1 MNESLFIEFVRRIWP
16 KLSLY
21 VKEKIN
27 GTNKTLT
34 YLHKTMLT
42 RVYSPDQKWEGTSAN
57 TTYVAADMV
66 AMDSPLA
73 PKKRDSI
80 ARSSGELPKIGIK
93 KILKETQINAINI
106 MKAHLSNAT
115 TEEAQKS
122 IKNRIFSRLTDD
134 GTACSI
140 GIDERNEANFLTGLS
155 DGVIVVEADS
165 DDDKNTGIG
174 LRVDY
179 GYLPEHSFGVVTPGE
194 VTGDDIE
201 RVINKANDDGN
212 SISVIMLA
220 LSTYNKMRQ
229 SQWAKELVASYRGQ
243 TFDNETKL
251 PVPTSTLFD
260 EAFSDQY
267 NGISFLKVDRSVTY
281 EKNGKRVSYKPW
293 NANKLIFLPSAD
305 NVGSFV
311 WGTLAE
317 ATNPVNGVEYT
328 TIDEYKLISRYS
340 KTDPFQE
347 FTNGQA
353 ICLPVIENVDQIYS
367 LDISEAQTV
376 NLTEEEKDTSDVKI
390 TIWGT
395 TYKKPE
401 FVSEYN
407 KISGKN
413 LSSTITD
420 DKLIAAV
427 NRLNDADEATL
438 KKAVESH
445 KATE

>member
-27 GTNKTLT
+27 DTNKTLT

-42 RVYSPDQKWEGTSAN
+42 KVYSPDQKWEGTSAN

-66 AMDSPLA
+66 AMDSPLS

-80 ARSSGELPKIGIK
+80 ARSNGELPKIGIK
-93 KILKETQINAINI
+93 KILRETQINAINI
-106 MKAHLSNAT
+106 MRAHLSNAST
-115 TEEAQKS
+115 DAAKKS
-122 IKNRIFSRLTDD
+122 VLNRIITRMLDD

-155 DGVIVVEADS
+155 DGVIIVEG

-179 GYLPEHSFGVVTPGE
+179 GYLPEHSFGVVTTGE

-201 RVINKANDDGN
+201 RVISKANDDGN

-229 SQWAKELVASYRGQ
+229 SQWAKELAANYRGQ
-243 TFDNETKL
+243 TFDNDTKR
-251 PVPTSTLFD
+251 PGPTSTLFD

-267 NGISFLKVDRSVTY
+267 GGISFLKVDRSVTY

-340 KTDPFQE
+340 KTDPLQE

-367 LDISEAQTV
+367 LDILEAQTV
-376 NLTEEEKDTSDVKI
+376 DATEEGKDTSDVKI
-390 TIWGT
+390 TIWGA

-401 FVSEYN
+401 FVMEYN
-407 KISGKN
+407 KIAGKN
-413 LSSTITD
+413 LTSTVSD

-427 NRLNDADEATL
+427 NRLSDADEEAL

-445 KATE
+445 KAS

>member
-1 MNESLFIEFVRRIWP
+1 MNESLFIEFVRRVWP

-27 GTNKTLT
+27 DTNKTLT

-42 RVYSPDQKWEGTSAN
+42 KVYSPDQKWEGTSAN

-66 AMDSPLA
+66 AMDSPLS

-80 ARSSGELPKIGIK
+80 ARSNGELPKIGIK
-93 KILKETQINAINI
+93 KILRETQINAINI
-106 MKAHLSNAT
+106 MRAHLSNAST
-115 TEEAQKS
+115 DAAKKS
-122 IKNRIFSRLTDD
+122 VLNRIITRMLDD

-155 DGVIVVEADS
+155 DGVIIVEG

-179 GYLPEHSFGVVTPGE
+179 GYLPEHSFGVVTTGE

-201 RVINKANDDGN
+201 RVISKANDDGN

-229 SQWAKELVASYRGQ
+229 SQWAKELAANYRGQ
-243 TFDNETKL
+243 TFDNDTKL

-267 NGISFLKVDRSVTY
+267 GGISFLKVDRSVTY

-317 ATNPVNGVEYT
+317 ATNPVNGVKYT

-340 KTDPFQE
+340 KTDPLQE

-367 LDISEAQTV
+367 LDILEAQTV
-376 NLTEEEKDTSDVKI
+376 DATEEGKDTSDVKI
-390 TIWGT
+390 TIRGA

-401 FVSEYN
+401 FVTEYN
-407 KISGKN
+407 KIAGKN
-413 LSSTITD
+413 LTSTVSD

-427 NRLNDADEATL
+427 NRLSDADEEAL

-445 KATE
+445 KAS

>member
-27 GTNKTLT
+27 DTNKTLT

-42 RVYSPDQKWEGTSAN
+42 KVYSPDQKWEGTSAN

-66 AMDSPLA
+66 AMDSPLS

-80 ARSSGELPKIGIK
+80 ARSNGELPKIGIK
-93 KILKETQINAINI
+93 KNLKESQINAINI
-106 MKAHLSNAT
+106 MRAHLSNAST
-115 TEEAQKS
+115 DAAKKS
-122 IKNRIFSRLTDD
+122 VLNRIITRMLDD

-155 DGVIVVEADS
+155 DGIIIVEG

-179 GYLPEHSFGVVTPGE
+179 GYLPEHSFGVVTTGE

-201 RVINKANDDGN
+201 RVISKANDDGN

-229 SQWAKELVASYRGQ
+229 SQWAKELAANYQGQ
-243 TFDNETKL
+243 TFNNDTKL

-267 NGISFLKVDRSVTY
+267 NGISFLKIDRSVTY
-281 EKNGKRVSYKPW
+281 EKNGRRVSYKPW

-328 TIDEYKLISRYS
+328 TVDEYKLISRYS
-340 KTDPFQE
+340 KTDPLRE
-347 FTNGQA
+347 FTSGQA

-367 LDISEAQTV
+367 LDILEAQTV
-376 NLTEEEKDTSDVKI
+376 DTTKEGEDSSDVKI
-390 TIWGT
+390 TIWGV

-401 FVSEYN
+401 FVTEYN
-407 KISGKN
+407 KIAGRN
-413 LSSTITD
+413 LTPTVSD

-427 NRLNDADEATL
+427 NSLSDADEEAL

-445 KATE
+445 KAS

>member
-27 GTNKTLT
+27 GTNRTLT

-42 RVYSPDQKWEGTSAN
+42 KVYSPDQKWEGTSAN

-73 PKKRDSI
+73 PKMRDSI
-80 ARSSGELPKIGIK
+80 ARSNGELPKIGIK
-93 KILKETQINAINI
+93 KILRETQINAINI
-106 MKAHLSNAT
+106 MKAHLSNAST
-115 TEEAQKS
+115 DAAKKS
-122 IKNRIFSRLTDD
+122 VLNRIITRMLDD

-155 DGVIVVEADS
+155 DGVIIVEG

-179 GYLPEHSFGVVTPGE
+179 GYLAENSFGVVTTGE

-201 RVINKANDDGN
+201 RVISKANNDGN

-220 LSTYNKMRQ
+220 LSTYNKIRQ
-229 SQWAKELVASYRGQ
+229 SQWAKELAANYRGLS
-243 TFDNETKL
+243 FDNDTKL

-267 NGISFLKVDRSVTY
+267 GGISFLKVDRSVKY

-340 KTDPFQE
+340 KTDPLQE

-367 LDISEAQTV
+367 LDILEAQTV
-376 NLTEEEKDTSDVKI
+376 NTTEEEKDTSDVKI
-390 TIWGT
+390 TIWGS

-401 FVSEYN
+401 FVAEYN
-407 KISGKN
+407 KIAGKN
-413 LSSTITD
+413 LSATVSD
-420 DKLIAAV
+420 EKLIAAV
-427 NRLNDADEATL
+427 NRLNDADESLL
-438 KKAVESH
+438 KAAVESH
-445 KATE
+445 KAS

>member
-1 MNESLFIEFVRRIWP
+1 MNESLFIEFVKKIWP

-27 GTNKTLT
+27 GTNKNLT

-66 AMDSPLA
+66 AMDSPLS

-80 ARSSGELPKIGIK
+80 ARSSGELPKVGIK
-93 KILKETQINAINI
+93 KILRETQINAINI

-122 IKNRIFSRLTDD
+122 LKNRIFSRLTDD
-134 GTACSI
+134 GTACSV

-155 DGVIVVEADS
+155 DGVIIVEG
-165 DDDKNTGIG
+165 DDDKNSGLG
-174 LRVDY
+174 LRVNY
-179 GYLPEHSFGVVTPGE
+179 GYLPEHSFGVVTTGE

-201 RVINKANDDGN
+201 RVIGKSNDDGN

-267 NGISFLKVDRSVTY
+267 NGISFFKIDRSVTY

-317 ATNPVNGVEYT
+317 STNPVKGVEYT
-328 TIDEYKLISRYS
+328 IVDEYKLISRYS
-340 KTDPFQE
+340 KTDPLQE

-353 ICLPVIENVDQIYS
+353 LCLPVIENVDQIYS
-367 LDISEAQTV
+367 LDILEAQTV
-376 NLTEEEKDTSDVKI
+376 DTTKESEDSTDVKI
-390 TIWGT
+390 TIWGV
-395 TYKKPE
+395 TYEKPE
-401 FVSEYN
+401 FVTEYN
-407 KISGKN
+407 KIAGKN
-413 LSSTITD
+413 LTSTVSD

-427 NRLNDADEATL
+427 NRLSDADEASL

-445 KATE
+445 KTT

>member
-27 GTNKTLT
+27 DTNKTLT

-42 RVYSPDQKWEGTSAN
+42 KVYSPDQKWEGTSAN
-57 TTYVAADMV
+57 TTYIAADMV
-66 AMDSPLA
+66 AMDSPLS

-80 ARSSGELPKIGIK
+80 ARSNGELPKIGIK
-93 KILKETQINAINI
+93 KNLKESQINAINI
-106 MKAHLSNAT
+106 MRAHLSNAST
-115 TEEAQKS
+115 DAAKKS
-122 IKNRIFSRLTDD
+122 VLNRIITRMLDD

-155 DGVIVVEADS
+155 DGIIIVEG

-179 GYLPEHSFGVVTPGE
+179 GYLPEHSFGVVTTGA

-201 RVINKANDDGN
+201 RVISKANDDGN

-229 SQWAKELVASYRGQ
+229 SQWAKELAANYQGQ
-243 TFDNETKL
+243 TFNNDTKL

-267 NGISFLKVDRSVTY
+267 NGISFLKIDRSVTY
-281 EKNGKRVSYKPW
+281 EKNGRRVSYKPW

-328 TIDEYKLISRYS
+328 TVDEYKLISRYS
-340 KTDPFQE
+340 KTDPLRE
-347 FTNGQA
+347 FTSGQA

-367 LDISEAQTV
+367 LDILEAQTV
-376 NLTEEEKDTSDVKI
+376 DTTKEGEDPSDANI
-390 TIWGT
+390 TIWGV
-395 TYKKPE
+395 TYKKLE
-401 FVSEYN
+401 FVTEYN
-407 KISGKN
+407 KIAGSN
-413 LSSTITD
+413 LTSTVSD

-427 NRLNDADEATL
+427 NRLSDADEEAL

-445 KATE
+445 KAS

>member
-27 GTNKTLT
+27 DTNKTLT

-42 RVYSPDQKWEGTSAN
+42 KVYSPDQKWEGTSAN

-66 AMDSPLA
+66 AMDSPLS

-80 ARSSGELPKIGIK
+80 ARSNGELPKIGIK
-93 KILKETQINAINI
+93 KILRETQINAINI
-106 MKAHLSNAT
+106 MRAHLSNAST
-115 TEEAQKS
+115 DAAKKS
-122 IKNRIFSRLTDD
+122 VLNRIITRMLDD

-155 DGVIVVEADS
+155 DGVIIVEG

-179 GYLPEHSFGVVTPGE
+179 GYLPEHSFGVVTTGE

-201 RVINKANDDGN
+201 RVISKANDDGN

-229 SQWAKELVASYRGQ
+229 SQWAKELAANYRGQ
-243 TFDNETKL
+243 TFDNDTKL

-267 NGISFLKVDRSVTY
+267 GGISFLKVDRSVTY

-328 TIDEYKLISRYS
+328 TIDEYKLFSRYS
-340 KTDPFQE
+340 KTDPLQE

-367 LDISEAQTV
+367 LDILEAQTV
-376 NLTEEEKDTSDVKI
+376 DATEEGKDTSDVKI
-390 TIWGT
+390 TIWGA

-401 FVSEYN
+401 FVMEYN
-407 KISGKN
+407 KIAGKN
-413 LSSTITD
+413 LTSTVSD

-427 NRLNDADEATL
+427 NRLSDADEEAL

-445 KATE
+445 KAS

>member
-1 MNESLFIEFVRRIWP
+1 MNESLFIEFVRRIWS

-21 VKEKIN
+21 VKEKVN
-27 GTNKTLT
+27 YTNKTLT

-42 RVYSPDQKWEGTSAN
+42 EVYSPDQKWEGTSAN

-66 AMDSPLA
+66 AMDSPLS
-73 PKKRDSI
+73 PKMRDSI
-80 ARSSGELPKIGIK
+80 ARSNGTLPKIGMK
-93 KILKETQINAINI
+93 KKLKETDINAINI
-106 MKAHLSNAT
+106 IKAHLYNAT
-115 TEEAQKS
+115 TDAARKS
-122 IKNRIFSRLTDD
+122 ILNRIITRILDD

-155 DGVIVVEADS
+155 DGVIIVEG

-179 GYLPEHSFGVVTPGE
+179 GYLPEHRFGVVTTGE

-201 RVINKANDDGN
+201 RVISKADDDGN

-229 SQWAKELVASYRGQ
+229 SQWAKELAANYRGQ
-243 TFDNETKL
+243 TFDNDTKL

-267 NGISFLKVDRSVTY
+267 GGISFLKVDRSVTY

-328 TIDEYKLISRYS
+328 TIDKYKLISRYS
-340 KTDPFQE
+340 KTDPLQE

-367 LDISEAQTV
+367 LDILEAQTV
-376 NLTEEEKDTSDVKI
+376 DTTEEEKDTSDVKI
-390 TIWGT
+390 TIWGA

-401 FVSEYN
+401 FVTEYN
-407 KISGKN
+407 KIAGKN
-413 LSSTITD
+413 LTSTVSD

-427 NRLNDADEATL
+427 NRLSDADEEAL

-445 KATE
+445 KAS

>member
-1 MNESLFIEFVRRIWP
+1 MNESLFIEYVRRIWP

-27 GTNKTLT
+27 GTNQNLT

-42 RVYSPDQKWEGTSAN
+42 KVYSPDQKWEGTSAN

-66 AMDSPLA
+66 AMDSPLS

-80 ARSSGELPKIGIK
+80 ARSNGELPKIGIK
-93 KILKETQINAINI
+93 KNLKESQINAINI
-106 MKAHLSNAT
+106 MRAHLSNAST
-115 TEEAQKS
+115 DAAKKS
-122 IKNRIFSRLTDD
+122 ILNRIITRVLDD

-155 DGVIVVEADS
+155 DGIIIVEG

-179 GYLPEHSFGVVTPGE
+179 GYLSEHSFGVVTTGE

-201 RVINKANDDGN
+201 RVISKANDDGN

-229 SQWAKELVASYRGQ
+229 SQWAKELAANYQGQ
-243 TFDNETKL
+243 TFNNDTKL

-267 NGISFLKVDRSVTY
+267 NGISFLKIDRSVTY
-281 EKNGKRVSYKPW
+281 EKNGRRVSYKPW

-328 TIDEYKLISRYS
+328 TVDEYKLISRYS
-340 KTDPFQE
+340 KTDPLRE
-347 FTNGQA
+347 FTSGQA

-367 LDISEAQTV
+367 LDILEAQTV
-376 NLTEEEKDTSDVKI
+376 DTTKEGEDSSDVKI
-390 TIWGT
+390 TIWGV

-401 FVSEYN
+401 FVTEYN
-407 KISGKN
+407 KIAGRN
-413 LSSTITD
+413 LTPTVSD

-427 NRLNDADEATL
+427 NGLSDADEEAL

-445 KATE
+445 KAS